1 MEQKRIFGKDISNI
15 YQLNNVFQKEMFKP
29 NNLNNNKINNIFSQ
43 ININNINED
52 IYLPLKKKSQKEEES
67 KNNSP
72 IFKKNFSFK
81 ITFPVKLYDPPEI
94 EYLDDILN
102 SLNIE
107 EINHEY
113 LKSIDFMSIQNGF
126 LTPFIRANMI
136 KSMYIIQKLLQL
148 SDKTIFLAIQIL
160 DHLFCLTQINNK
172 LYKLIITGVLFISTK
187 FQEITY
193 PDFHDWLHVTNDS
206 SVKKEDIIKIE
217 KDISSTIN
225 YDLLPLYPM
234 LFFEIVAKK
243 ANLNKKEFFLG
254 CYIIEACQFDYA
266 LYKYKNIVFIQAVLF
281 LVFKICR
288 KKNEI
293 KPEDYLNRIFTNNDF
308 NKRNDYNLNI
318 CNCINIICVIMDNI
332 NNDLFKDLR
341 EKYLKKEFCSV
352 ADFNNFP

>member
-1 MEQKRIFGKDISNI
+1 MDQQKRIFGKDISNI
-15 YQLNNVFQKEMFKP
+15 YQLNNVFQKEMFKN
-29 NNLNNNKINNIFSQ
+29 NNLNINKNIFSQ

-52 IYLPLKKKSQKEEES
+52 IYLPLKKKSKEEES

-72 IFKKNFSFK
+72 IFLKTHYQK
-81 ITFPVKLYDPPEI
+81 IFPVNYYNPPEI
-94 EYLDDILN
+94 EYIDDILN

-136 KSMYIIQKLLQL
+136 KTMYIIQKLLQL

-172 LYKLIITGVLFISTK
+172 LYKLIITGVLLISTK

-193 PDFHDWLHVTNDS
+193 PDFHDWLHVTNDC
-206 SVKKEDIIKIE
+206 SVTKNDIIKIE
-217 KDISSTIN
+217 RDISNTIN

-234 LFFEIVAKK
+234 LFFEIIEKK
-243 ANLNKKEFFLG
+243 ANLNKKEFYLG

-281 LVFKICR
+281 LIFKICR
-288 KKNEI
+288 KKEQI
-293 KPEDYLNRIFTNNDF
+293 KAEDYLNQIFKNNDF
-308 NKRNDYNLNI
+308 NKRNDYNLNV
-318 CNCINIICVIMDNI
+318 CNFINIFCFIIYNI
-332 NNDLFKDLR
+332 NNNLFKDLK

>member
-1 MEQKRIFGKDISNI
+1 MDQKRIFLKDISNT
-15 YQLNNVFQKEMFKP
+15 YNLNTVFQKETFK
-29 NNLNNNKINNIFSQ
+29 NNNIKPNNIFSQ
-43 ININNINED
+43 INISNINKD
-52 IYLPLKKKSQKEEES
+52 IYLPLKKKSQKEES

-72 IFKKNFSFK
+72 IFLK
-81 ITFPVKLYDPPEI
+81 IFPVNFYSPPEL
-94 EYLDDILN
+94 EYIDDILN

-113 LKSIDFMSIQNGF
+113 LKSIDFMSLQNGF

-148 SDKTIFLAIQIL
+148 SDKTVFLAIQIL

-172 LYKLIITGVLFISTK
+172 LFKLIITGVLFIATK

-193 PDFHDWLHVTNDS
+193 PDFHDWLHVTNDA
-206 SVKKEDIIKIE
+206 SVTKNHIIKIE
-217 KDISSTIN
+217 RDISATIN

-234 LFFEIVAKK
+234 LFFEIIAKK

-266 LYKYKNIVFIQAVLF
+266 LYKYKNIIFVQAVLF

-288 KKNEI
+288 KKHES
-293 KPEDYLNRIFTNNDF
+293 KPEDYLNRIFANNDF
-308 NKRNDYNLNI
+308 YKRNDYNLNV

-332 NNDLFKDLR
+332 NNDLFRDLR
-341 EKYLKKEFCSV
+341 EKYLKEEFCSV

>member
-1 MEQKRIFGKDISNI
+1 MEQQKRIFGKDISNI
-15 YQLNNVFQKEMFKP
+15 YQLNNVFQKEMFKN

-72 IFKKNFSFK
+72 IFLKNYSFK
-81 ITFPVKLYDPPEI
+81 INFPVNFYNPPEI
-94 EYLDDILN
+94 EYIDDILN

-206 SVKKEDIIKIE
+206 SVTKEDIIKIE

-234 LFFEIVAKK
+234 FFFEIIAKK
-243 ANLNKKEFFLG
+243 
-254 CYIIEACQFDYA
+254 
-266 LYKYKNIVFIQAVLF
+266 
-281 LVFKICR
+281 
-288 KKNEI
+288 
-293 KPEDYLNRIFTNNDF
+293 RI
-308 NKRNDYNLNI
+308 
-318 CNCINIICVIMDNI
+318 
-332 NNDLFKDLR
+332 
-341 EKYLKKEFCSV
+341 
-352 ADFNNFP
+352 